1 MFMDVIEK
9 ISNAALSKSNLLK
22 KSKGK
27 YLVSSALAGVFVG
40 LGVILIF
47 TIGGVLN
54 AANSPYTK
62 IAMGISFGVA
72 LSLVVMAGS
81 DLFTG
86 NNMVMTI
93 GSLEKKVSPG
103 ETIKVWIFCFLGNL
117 IGSVLIAILY
127 AYSGLATGPV
137 AEFIVKA
144 STAKIA
150 APALE
155 LFIRGILCNILV
167 CLAIWCSFRLKEETS
182 KLIMIFWCLFVFITS
197 GFEHS
202 VANMSLLAIGLLIPH
217 PASITISGYGYNL
230 LMVTV
235 GNMVGGIVF
244 VALAYWYISKDK

>member
-22 KSKGK
+22 KSKSK

-144 STAKIA
+144 SAAKIA

-230 LMVTV
+230 LMVTI
-235 GNMVGGIVF
+235 GNMVGGNGDDPRSQTLGH
-244 VALAYWYISKDK
+244 AR